1 MLQVRLLG
9 QFDVR
14 ADGKRV
20 VIPSRAGQSLLAY
33 LLLSAGTA
41 HRRERLAGLLWPD
54 TSDDNARRNLRQELW
69 RVRKAIGSQ
78 RVPNGEYIQAEEFTV
93 TFNPK
98 TDYWLDVAQLD
109 RPVAAEDALNDLIN
123 QLALYRGEL
132 LPGFYDDW
140 IVLERERVQAL
151 FENKM
156 MQLMEALCRE
166 QRWSTVL
173 EWGERWIVLGQTP
186 EPAYRALMM
195 AYVALG
201 DRSKVAA
208 TFERCRAALEQK
220 LGVEPSPET
229 RAMYEQ
235 LLDESGGVK
244 GDSLAWLRLS
254 SPNLQPSASTPG
266 SAACARRTA
275 FQGSAILRRN

>member
-1 MLQVRLLG
+1 MR
-9 QFDVR
+9 
-14 ADGKRV
+14 
-20 VIPSRAGQSLLAY
+20 
-33 LLLSAGTA
+33 
-41 HRRERLAGLLWPD
+41 PD
-54 TSDDNARRNLRQELW
+54 
-69 RVRKAIGSQ
+69 
-78 RVPNGEYIQAEEFTV
+78 GEYIQAEEFTV

-173 EWGERWIVLGQTP
+173 EWGERWIVLGHTP

-195 AYVALG
+195 AYAALG

-208 TFERCRAALEQK
+208 TFERCRAALEQE

-229 RAMYEQ
+229 QAMYRTLRRERRGEGR
-235 LLDESGGVK
+235 LAGVVTP
-244 GDSLAWLRLS
+244 LFLELS
-254 SPNLQPSASTPG
+254 AFSLQPSAFTRG

-275 FQGSAILRRN
+275 FQGSTILRRN